1 MTGIPL
7 PIWPHAHLLP
17 LFYNWFQIFFR
28 LAWFLWKLIEMH
40 LKYSL
45 FQTKKHTN
53 ILTDTSLAQQQ
64 IKWTWNLFDS
74 WSRKSADWFWQQKSQ
89 QIWVSAL
96 AEIFCHRGRNMRQ
109 NLAELDLG
117 AQFWLKYEAGL
128 RLRYE
133 RKWKYVTKCALTNP
147 RKNSLN
153 GKRNHFLLIK
163 GLQKIGRIARMGN
176 ERERAEGY
184 KLAIKPGW
192 NHSSKCQATHLTST
206 KPLQKVAWEIYPFFS
221 VAKESWPTNI

>member
-1 MTGIPL
+1 MTKRPL
-7 PIWPHAHLLP
+7 AAIIFQLNSDIFQAGMILEKADR
-17 LFYNWFQIFFR
+17 NAFQIF
-28 LAWFLWKLIEMH
+28 
-40 LKYSL
+40 S
-45 FQTKKHTN
+45 FQTKKQTN

-64 IKWTWNLFDS
+64 IKLTWNLFDS

-117 AQFWLKYEAGL
+117 AQFGLKYEAGL

-147 RKNSLN
+147 RKISFTGN
-153 GKRNHFLLIK
+153 RNHLLLIK
-163 GLQKIGRIARMGN
+163 GLQKIGWIARMGKQ
-176 ERERAEGY
+176 RERAEGY

-206 KPLQKVAWEIYPFFS
+206 KPLQKITWEIYLFS
-221 VAKESWPTNI
+221 QLQKKESWPKNI